1 MLLVWGRFRLL
12 ETIIPEAGSIFPSFQ
27 LPATLISSVD
37 WGLEPLPDW
46 FVEGE
51 RHWDLVPLAREVRA
65 AEERQRAYQ
74 ACPKCFIDRDYAR
87 PLRRNL
93 MEELSWLDEE
103 TEMTLSFDGR
113 VLSISLYRS
122 VHEVVAS
129 GDSWPSS
136 YNVIVSPETKLP
148 DRFMSTSVAVSVF
161 EGYVRFDRL
170 RLGPYQA
177 VA

>member
-1 MLLVWGRFRLL
+1 MGQ
-12 ETIIPEAGSIFPSFQ
+12 FQ
-27 LPATLISSVD
+27 LATFAHFNVATNS
-37 WGLEPLPDW
+37 LEPLPDW

-65 AEERQRAYQ
+65 AQERQRAYQ

-113 VLSISLYRS
+113 VLS
-122 VHEVVAS
+122 
-129 GDSWPSS
+129 
-136 YNVIVSPETKLP
+136 
-148 DRFMSTSVAVSVF
+148 
-161 EGYVRFDRL
+161 
-170 RLGPYQA
+170 
-177 VA
+177 